1 MFSDFLGAHKQ
12 IRADLSEPYRM
23 PSRGRTEQTRR
34 CCEQGTVKEVLRAG
48 DRRAGPSRS
57 CRGGAESKE
66 SSRSRQA
73 GSEVLR
79 AGVVSPGWCR
89 GGVVVPGWCRA
100 GSGSCWGGAEQGW
113 SCRAGPGSPRGC

>member
-1 MFSDFLGAHKQ
+1 
-12 IRADLSEPYRM
+12 M

-79 AGVVSPGWCR
+79 GGLTGVVPSR
-89 GGVVVPGWCRA
+89 GGRARVVPSRVGVVLGWCRA
-100 GSGSCWGGAEQGW
+100 GVVVPS
-113 SCRAGPGSPRGC
+113 RAGVTPGVLNRGRSRELTQILRVAHEH